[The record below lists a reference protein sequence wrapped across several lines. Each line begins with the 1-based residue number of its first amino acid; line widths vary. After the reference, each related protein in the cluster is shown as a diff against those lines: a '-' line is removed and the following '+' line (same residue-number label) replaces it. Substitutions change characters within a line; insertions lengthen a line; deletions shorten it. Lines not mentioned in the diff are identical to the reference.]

1 MVVAG
6 EGDIRIDAGVGEGG
20 EVVVGAVAG
29 VGEEASRG
37 TPGVGPDL
45 LDETGQRA
53 GVGRVRG
60 HGGGDDHLRG
70 LVHDRPT
77 L

>member
-6 EGDIRIDAGVGEGG
+6 EGDIRIDAGGG
-20 EVVVGAVAG
+20 EVGDVVVGAVAG
-29 VGEEASRG
+29 VGEEASRR

-53 GVGRVRG
+53 GSAVTAVATITCT
-60 HGGGDDHLRG
+60 
-70 LVHDRPT
+70 VSSTTAPT